1 MADIKKLV
9 PKADMVNVDT
19 GVSPITYTPEQTTY
33 TYDPTVAKEPVN
45 EAAARVQYL
54 ASPGSQYAMQPIQL
68 VQPQQ
73 TYPVYN
79 PAVTTNSKV
88 TNPANTTA
96 TPSTVDALKTI
107 SKYADIGRKAVN
119 TNTEPASGTPD
130 YYENKINTAIANS
143 PILNTVDNA
152 ATGIGM
158 YQLGDLLT
166 RNGLSKSIAF
176 IGSKIGL
183 GTAAKIGLRFV
194 PGLGWASI
202 AYDVGKAAA
211 PYVLSNM
218 NNDFNRNLKD
228 IKKSYPTLDDK
239 SAERLARIQGMT
251 ARTSSVF

>member
-19 GVSPITYTPEQTTY
+19 SVSPITYTPEQTAY
-33 TYDPTVAKEPVN
+33 TYDPTVAKEPVK

-54 ASPGSQYAMQPIQL
+54 ASPGSQYAMQPIQI
-68 VQPQQ
+68 QQ

-79 PAVTTNSKV
+79 PTVTTNSKV

-107 SKYADIGRKAVN
+107 SKYTDIGRKAVN

-166 RNGLSKSIAF
+166 KKGLSKSIAY

>member
-19 GVSPITYTPEQTTY
+19 NVSPITYTPTQTAY
-33 TYDPTVAKEPVN
+33 TYDPTVNKEPVK

-54 ASPGSQYAMQPIQL
+54 ASPGSQYAVQPIQI
-68 VQPQQ
+68 QQ

-79 PAVTTNSKV
+79 PAVTNKSEV
-88 TNPANTTA
+88 TTPVNTTA

-119 TNTEPASGTPD
+119 TNTEPASGSPE

-152 ATGIGM
+152 ATGVGM

-166 RNGLSKSIAF
+166 KKGLSKSIAY
-176 IGSKIGL
+176 IGSKVGL
-183 GTAAKIGLRFV
+183 GTAARIGLKFV
-194 PGLGWASI
+194 PGLGWISL
-202 AYDVGKAAA
+202 AYDAAKFA
-211 PYVLSNM
+211 TPYILSNM
-218 NNDFNRNLKD
+218 NKDFNRNLED
-228 IKKSYPTLDDK
+228 IKKSYPTLDNK
-239 SAERLARIQGMT
+239 SAETLARVQGMT

>member
-19 GVSPITYTPEQTTY
+19 SVSPITYTPEQTAY
-33 TYDPTVAKEPVN
+33 SYDPTVAKEPVK

-54 ASPGSQYAMQPIQL
+54 ASPGSQYAMQPIQI
-68 VQPQQ
+68 QQ

-79 PAVTTNSKV
+79 PTVTTNPKV

-119 TNTEPASGTPD
+119 TNTEPTSGTPD
-130 YYENKINTAIANS
+130 YYENKINTTIANN

-166 RNGLSKSIAF
+166 RNGLSKSIAS

-183 GTAAKIGLRFV
+183 GAAAKIGLRFV

>member
-19 GVSPITYTPEQTTY
+19 NVSPISYTPEQTAY
-33 TYDPTVAKEPVN
+33 MYDPTVAKEPVN

-54 ASPGSQYAMQPIQL
+54 ASPGSQYAMQPIQI
-68 VQPQQ
+68 QQ

-79 PAVTTNSKV
+79 PTVTTNSKV

-107 SKYADIGRKAVN
+107 SKYTDIGRKAVN